1 MTRRSPIR
9 APARSGLT
17 LALCLALGLNGA
29 VAPLAFAASSGTPEI
44 AVGVGRGFS
53 QLVLHGEREVRRDGV
68 AVVVRFPGAGPN
80 LARLHVDP
88 PPFLK
93 SADAVAVSGGVD
105 VRLVPADG
113 AILTLGRADGAQF
126 INLRS
131 APEAEWLA
139 KEQPAPPRPDPAP
152 PCGVRMA
159 AAFKA
164 GVLTLKFPW
173 RGPVGAAAFR
183 RGDGVWVVFDAKAKL
198 DLAGAPHGLPQARRF
213 DAVDGADFAA
223 VRITAPE
230 SAALSLVAD
239 GATWVLTLGGPPPP
253 PPPAVA
259 IARDEDGSA
268 ALIAR
273 LPGASGVFWL
283 SDPQVGDRLAVV
295 TAGPQPSQ
303 GSPRSF
309 VDARVLGSAHG
320 LALQPVADDL
330 TVSTEGDRVRIVRPK
345 GLARSPVGAAGHGAT
360 PPPPHTELA
369 EALDLPKAATLP
381 GLVDFAAW
389 SQTGEQGFLHRYD
402 ALLAAAAEE
411 GSHGKGAPMDARLGL
426 ARFLVGSELAEEAIG
441 VLDTLAKTDPAV
453 TGSAEFRG
461 LRGASRVMARR
472 WKDAQADFSAPSI
485 AADPAA
491 ALWRSYAAAKEGDF
505 ASAKSQFAS
514 GRIALDQVAPVW
526 RARFA
531 IAAAGAAVASGDAGA
546 ARTFLSAGG
555 DGATPEDVA
564 EQALVRA
571 RIAEREGRA
580 PEALALYEGLSND
593 RYGAVAAP
601 ALLKAMDLKLATG
614 RIKTDEAIAT
624 LDSIRFRW
632 RGDATELEVVRELGQ
647 VNLRQGRYREA
658 LEAWRSAG
666 SRMPDLPAASAIR
679 ADLAQAFRDLFLAG
693 RADGLEPVQALAL
706 FYDFKT
712 YAPIGAEGDLMVRRL
727 VRRLVDVDLL
737 GQAADLLKYQVD
749 NRLDGA
755 AKAQVST
762 DLALI
767 YLMDRKP
774 EDALGA
780 INGSRSTLLPTA
792 LNGQRRLLE
801 ARALVDLGRFDHALE
816 VIGTDQS
823 PDALEVR
830 ALCSWRAR
838 DWAGASKTAEQRLG
852 DRWKRND
859 PLTSAEAAMLLRAG
873 VGYSLANDD
882 AGLTRLRDHYLR
894 LTDTAP
900 NAEPLK
906 VALTGLNTAPG
917 AGLAAAMS
925 DTDTFAG
932 WVGRMKA
939 RFRSD
944 AAAPPPVSK
953 QQQAQAGGPAGAQ
966 AGTKRG

>member
-1 MTRRSPIR
+1 M
-9 APARSGLT
+9 
-17 LALCLALGLNGA
+17 
-29 VAPLAFAASSGTPEI
+29 
-44 AVGVGRGFS
+44 GVGKGFS
-53 QLVLHGEREVRRDGV
+53 QLVLHGEHGVRRDGA
-68 AVVVRFPGAGPN
+68 AVVIRFSGTGPN
-80 LARLHVDP
+80 LSRFHVDP
-88 PPFLK
+88 PPFVK

-113 AILTLGRADGAQF
+113 AVVSFGRSDGAQF
-126 INLRS
+126 INLRAAP
-131 APEAEWLA
+131 APEPPGRD
-139 KEQPAPPRPDPAP
+139 QPPAPRPDPAP
-152 PCGVRMA
+152 PGGVRMA
-159 AAFKA
+159 AGFKS

-173 RGPVGAAAFR
+173 RAPVGAAAFR
-183 RGDGVWVVFDAKAKL
+183 RGDGVWLVFDAKARL
-198 DLAGAPHGLPQARRF
+198 DLSGAPSGLPQAKRF
-213 DAVDGADFAA
+213 TSMDGTDFTAL
-223 VRITAPE
+223 RITAPE
-230 SAALSLVAD
+230 SSALSLTAD
-239 GATWVLTLGGPPPP
+239 GATWVLTLGGAPPPA
-253 PPPAVA
+253 PPAVA

-273 LPGASGVFWL
+273 LPGATGVFWL

-295 TAGPQPSQ
+295 TATGAQAAQ
-303 GSPRSF
+303 GAPRSF

-320 LALQPVADDL
+320 LALQPVTDDL
-330 TVSTEGDRVRIVRPK
+330 AVSTEGDRVRIGRPR
-345 GLARSPVGAAGHGAT
+345 GLALSPASAAGHGAG
-360 PPPPHTELA
+360 PHSVVA
-369 EALDLPKAATLP
+369 EALDLPKAAALP
-381 GLVDFAAW
+381 GLIDFAAW
-389 SQTGEQGFLHRYD
+389 SRTGEQGFLRRYD

-411 GSHGKGAPMDARLGL
+411 GAHGKGAPLEARLGL

-441 VLDTLAKTDPAV
+441 VLDTLAKTDPSIVAS
-453 TGSAEFRG
+453 GEFRG
-461 LRGASRVMARR
+461 LRGAARVMARR

-491 ALWRSYAAAKEGDF
+491 ALWRSYAAAREGDF
-505 ASAKSQFAS
+505 ASAKIQFAE
-514 GRIALDQVAPVW
+514 GRVALDQVAPEW

-531 IAAAGAAVASGDAGA
+531 IAAAGAAAASGDTGA
-546 ARTFLSAGG
+546 AHAFLSAGG
-555 DGATPEDVA
+555 DARTPDDVA
-564 EQALVRA
+564 EHTLVRA

-580 PEALALYEGLSND
+580 PEALALYEGLAND

-601 ALLKAMDLKLATG
+601 ALLKAVDLKLAANQ
-614 RIKTDEAIAT
+614 IKTDDAIAT

-706 FYDFKT
+706 FYDFKAFT
-712 YAPIGAEGDLMVRRL
+712 PIGAEGDLMVRRL

-762 DLALI
+762 DLALV

-780 INGSRSTLLPTA
+780 INGSRSTLLPSA
-792 LNGQRRLLE
+792 LNSQRRLLE

-852 DRWKRND
+852 DRWKRAE
-859 PLTSAEAAMLLRAG
+859 PLTAAEAAMLLRAG
-873 VGYSLANDD
+873 VGYTLAKDD
-882 AGLTRLRDHYLR
+882 ASLTRLRERYLR

-900 NAEPLK
+900 NPEPLK
-906 VALTGLNTAPG
+906 VALTGLNAAPG
-917 AGLAAAMS
+917 AGLTLAMS
-925 DTDTFAG
+925 DTDAFAG

-944 AAAPPPVSK
+944 SASPPPPARR
-953 QQQAQAGGPAGAQ
+953 QAQAATVAEP
-966 AGTKRG
+966 KRG